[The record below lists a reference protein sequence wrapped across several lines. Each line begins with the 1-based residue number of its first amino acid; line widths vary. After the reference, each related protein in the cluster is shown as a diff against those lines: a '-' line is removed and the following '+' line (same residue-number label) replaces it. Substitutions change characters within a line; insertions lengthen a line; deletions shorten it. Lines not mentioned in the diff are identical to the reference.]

1 MDLSAAGRDI
11 HELVEAF
18 AQAEEMSLRQLK
30 ELWKIRGFSFIHEA
44 CPKDTT
50 QAFFMQSL
58 YSSALGHVKCVERT
72 LSWKLG
78 GLFVLYCLYETQYVE
93 PFYLI
98 YLSLEDL
105 ERLHG
110 LVKELRRIEHAE
122 ALKVLRTMLRKE
134 AFLFGCVS
142 VDQKSIADACEKLA
156 NQAAARLKH
165 ARFKLLANVPLQ
177 EHIYRSLTED
187 LSLDSV
193 MSLVRDYAEAKQ
205 QVFTGLGVLGD
216 DRTGAVPN
224 FAEEL
229 RETADDW
236 EIQKK
241 DLLSINGLEIPP
253 LRMQPS
259 QPKRKRQNASEIV
272 QKEEVGAPT
281 EEDLL
286 ADEILGLIDM
296 E

>member
-1 MDLSAAGRDI
+1 MDLSAASRDI

-18 AQAEEMSLRQLK
+18 AQQEGMWLWQMK
-30 ELWKIRGFSFIHEA
+30 ELWKGRGFSFIHEA

-58 YSSALGHVKCVERT
+58 YSSALGHVKSVEKT

-78 GLFVLYCLYETQYVE
+78 GLYVLYCLYETQYVE

-105 ERLHG
+105 EKLHG
-110 LVKELRRIEHAE
+110 LVKELRQIEHAE
-122 ALKVLRTMLRKE
+122 ALKVVRTMLRKE
-134 AFLFGCVS
+134 TFLFGCVS

-156 NQAAARLKH
+156 NQAAARLTH
-165 ARFKLLANVPLQ
+165 ARFRLLANVPLQ
-177 EHIYRSLTED
+177 EHVYGSLNQD

-193 MSLVRDYAEAKQ
+193 LSLVQDYAATKK
-205 QVFTGLGVLGD
+205 QVFTGLGVLEEDTAGASSFGD
-216 DRTGAVPN
+216 
-224 FAEEL
+224 EL
-229 RETADDW
+229 KEVADNW
-236 EIQKK
+236 EVQKK
-241 DLLSINGLEIPP
+241 DLLSINGLEIQP
-253 LRMQPS
+253 LKIKPA
-259 QPKRKRQNASEIV
+259 QPKRKRQQASEIIPQEQVDV
-272 QKEEVGAPT
+272 QT

>member
-1 MDLSAAGRDI
+1 MDLSAASRDI

-18 AQAEEMSLRQLK
+18 AGQGGMALAHLR
-30 ELWKIRGFSFIHEA
+30 ELWKARGFSFIHEA

-58 YSSALGHVKCVERT
+58 YSSALGHVKSVDRA

-93 PFYLI
+93 PYYLI

-105 ERLHG
+105 EKLHG
-110 LVKELRRIEHAE
+110 LVKELRQIEHAE
-122 ALKVLRTMLRKE
+122 GLKVVRTMLRKE

-165 ARFKLLANVPLQ
+165 ARFRLLANVPLQ
-177 EHIYRSLTED
+177 EHVYGSLSRD

-193 MSLVRDYAEAKQ
+193 LSVVRDYAAAKK
-205 QVFTGLGVLGD
+205 QVFTGLGVVEEDPAAASSFGD
-216 DRTGAVPN
+216 
-224 FAEEL
+224 EL
-229 RETADDW
+229 KGLADNW
-236 EIQKK
+236 EVQKK
-241 DLLSINGLEIPP
+241 DLLSINGLEILP
-253 LRMQPS
+253 LRVQPA
-259 QPKRKRQNASEIV
+259 QPKRKRKPVSEIV
-272 QKEEVGAPT
+272 PQEQVDERT
-281 EEDLL
+281 EDDLL
-286 ADEILGLIDM
+286 EEEILGLIDM

>member
-1 MDLSAAGRDI
+1 MDLSAASRDI

-18 AQAEEMSLRQLK
+18 AGQEGMALGQLR
-30 ELWKIRGFSFIHEA
+30 ELWKARGFSFIHEA

-58 YSSALGHVKCVERT
+58 YSSALGHVKSVERP

-105 ERLHG
+105 EKLHA
-110 LVKELRRIEHAE
+110 LVKELRQIEHAE
-122 ALKVLRTMLRKE
+122 GLKVVWTMLRKE

-165 ARFKLLANVPLQ
+165 ARFRLLANVPLQ
-177 EHIYRSLTED
+177 EHVYGSLSRD

-193 MSLVRDYAEAKQ
+193 LSLVQDYAAAKK
-205 QVFTGLGVLGD
+205 QVFTGLGVLED
-216 DRTGAVPN
+216 DASGASSFVD
-224 FAEEL
+224 EL
-229 RETADDW
+229 KGVADNW
-236 EIQKK
+236 EVQKK
-241 DLLSINGLEIPP
+241 DLLSINGLEIQP
-253 LRMQPS
+253 LKMQPA
-259 QPKRKRQNASEIV
+259 QPKRKRQPVSEV
-272 QKEEVGAPT
+272 VLQEQVDAQT
-281 EEDLL
+281 EDDLL
-286 ADEILGLIDM
+286 EEEILGLIDM

>member
-1 MDLSAAGRDI
+1 MDLSAASRDI
-11 HELVEAF
+11 QELVEAF
-18 AQAEEMSLRQLK
+18 AQQDGMWLWQFK
-30 ELWKIRGFSFIHEA
+30 ELWKSRGFSFIHEA

-58 YSSALGHVKCVERT
+58 YSSALGHVKSVDKA

-93 PFYLI
+93 PYYLI

-105 ERLHG
+105 EKLHG
-110 LVKELRRIEHAE
+110 LVKELRQIEHAE
-122 ALKVLRTMLRKE
+122 ALKVVRTMLRKE

-165 ARFKLLANVPLQ
+165 ARFRLLANVPLQ
-177 EHIYRSLTED
+177 EHVYGSLSQD

-193 MSLVRDYAEAKQ
+193 LSLVQDYAAAKK
-205 QVFTGLGVLGD
+205 QVFTGLGVLEEDGAGVSGFGD
-216 DRTGAVPN
+216 
-224 FAEEL
+224 EL
-229 RETADDW
+229 KKIVGDW
-236 EIQKK
+236 EVQKK
-241 DLLSINGLEIPP
+241 DLLSINGLEIQP
-253 LRMQPS
+253 LKIQPA
-259 QPKRKRQNASEIV
+259 QPKRKREHAPEVVPQ
-272 QKEEVGAPT
+272 EEVDAQT
-281 EEDLL
+281 ENDLL